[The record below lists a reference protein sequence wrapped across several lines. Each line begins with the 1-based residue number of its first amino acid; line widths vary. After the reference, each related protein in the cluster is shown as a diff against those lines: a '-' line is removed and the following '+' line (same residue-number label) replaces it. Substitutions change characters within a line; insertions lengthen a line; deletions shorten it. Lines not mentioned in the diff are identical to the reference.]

1 MDEMTS
7 ETFLPHVG
15 SEFRVDGPAAGVEA
29 VGDGVILRL
38 AAVRDLGRQPNAP
51 RTEPF
56 ALEFEGP
63 PQPMLEQR
71 IYRLQHDELGPLE
84 IFLVPIGIGAAGGL
98 QYEAVFN

>member
-1 MDEMTS
+1 MEEMTS

-15 SEFRVDGPAAGVEA
+15 SEFRVDGPAAATDAAALGVS
-29 VGDGVILRL
+29 LRL
-38 AAVRDLGRQPNAP
+38 AAVRDLGRHPNAP
-51 RTEPF
+51 RSEPF

-71 IYRLQHDELGPLE
+71 IYRLQHDKLGPLE
-84 IFLVPIGIGAAGGL
+84 IFLVPIGIDAAGGL